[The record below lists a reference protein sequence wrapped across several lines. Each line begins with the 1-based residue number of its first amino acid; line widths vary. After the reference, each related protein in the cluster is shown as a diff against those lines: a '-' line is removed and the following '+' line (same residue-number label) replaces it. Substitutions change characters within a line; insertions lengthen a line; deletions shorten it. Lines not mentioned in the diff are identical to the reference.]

1 MPEPEFRERL
11 ECEQF
16 KPATPLFV
24 SNPTNQVINTRL
36 LTIKTCRSFTSCTLS
51 K

>member
-11 ECEQF
+11 VYAQL
-16 KPATPLFV
+16 KPATPICT
-24 SNPTNQVINTRL
+24 SIPTNQVVNIRL
-36 LTIKTCRSFTSCTLS
+36 LTTETCRTSTSCTLS